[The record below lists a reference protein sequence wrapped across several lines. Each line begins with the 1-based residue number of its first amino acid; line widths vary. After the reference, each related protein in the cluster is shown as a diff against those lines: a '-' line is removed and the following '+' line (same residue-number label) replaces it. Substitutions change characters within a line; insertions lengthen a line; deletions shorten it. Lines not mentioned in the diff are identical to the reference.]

1 MVSQK
6 VKIQLKFG
14 LHARPAG
21 VLAKLAQQYVS
32 DVKIRISDK
41 TFNGKSIMGV
51 LSTGAK
57 YGSEIELVCDG
68 KDEVKALRELVDA
81 VNSGLGE

>member
-21 VLAKLAQQYVS
+21 VLAKLAKQYTS
-32 DVKIRISDK
+32 DVKIQMGNR
-41 TFNGKSIMGV
+41 TYNAKSIMGV
-51 LSTGAK
+51 LSAGAK
-57 YGSEIELVCDG
+57 CGSEIELVCNG
-68 KDEVKALRELVDA
+68 QDEAKALKELVKEI
-81 VNSGLGE
+81 NSGLGE